1 MKLSSVL
8 VCVALVIFP
17 MSSMAQQ
24 QAMLNKIETA
34 KQNLTRSEN
43 RIVKARVSLS
53 ATLRQLENDV
63 LALRE
68 KTAVARRLAD
78 EKTLSLSKL
87 ETRLAEWKEQQTYQ
101 QNLLNRFLQQQG
113 MSFTDVNAMAT
124 VDKMS
129 AVINAAERTVSLP
142 DWKPSPLVL
151 DNGEIADAQALSIGP
166 VTWFKYQDEVGIAEQ
181 VSGRLQ
187 ASGVLSGAYASAM
200 LDSNH
205 KLVLD
210 PTLGRALTRESA
222 KEGVIEHIV
231 NGGIWVVPILLFAFI
246 ATSIGVIKTVQL
258 LRLPKVV
265 PVRSKAMLDKLLQAG
280 KGAQEQFQGMQARL
294 LLITKQAASVRE
306 RDDQLFVQL
315 QQDRQ
320 QLDKWINAIAVT
332 AAVAPL
338 LGLLGTVSG
347 MIETFRMMTSF
358 GSSDPEVISG
368 GIAKALVTTELGLIV
383 AIPALILNALLSRK
397 ARQYYTDLENFAL
410 VLSGDDGAEDPHV
423 GEQSP
428 QSRTDDGLMGA
439 AQPAGAG

>member
-1 MKLSSVL
+1 MNLSRVL
-8 VCVALVIFP
+8 FCAALVLLPFV
-17 MSSMAQQ
+17 SMAQQ

-34 KQNLTRSEN
+34 KQNLNASES
-43 RIVKARVSLS
+43 RIVKERMSLS
-53 ATLRQLENDV
+53 ATLRQLENEV

-129 AVINAAERTVSLP
+129 AVISAAERTASLP

-187 ASGVLSGAYASAM
+187 ASGVLSGANAEAM
-200 LDSNH
+200 FDSND

-231 NGGIWVVPILLFAFI
+231 KGGIWVVPILLFAFI
-246 ATSIGVIKTVQL
+246 ATLIGVIKTVQL

-280 KGAQEQFQGMQARL
+280 KGAQESFRGMQARL
-294 LLITKQAASVRE
+294 LSITEQTASARE

-383 AIPALILNALLSRK
+383 AIPALILNAMLSRK

-410 VLSGDDGAEDPHV
+410 VLSGEEGIDETQDAE
-423 GEQSP
+423 SKRKN
-428 QSRTDDGLMGA
+428 STDNGLMGG